1 MSTIFWDRML
11 WSLLDIY
18 RCFGYYSTLKMEE
31 AERSVIVV
39 NVYNIPQMTTTIATL
54 GIANV
59 P

>member
-1 MSTIFWDRML
+1 
-11 WSLLDIY
+11 
-18 RCFGYYSTLKMEE
+18 MEE